1 MEKKDLKLE
10 NANVRVSN
18 ANQVDKVYSIEANF
32 NTSNHALTSI
42 DNGTVRKD
50 GNMIAQFYKR
60 YDGSEVTT
68 YTFYGNPSREEK
80 VDIMGLVEDFELAA
94 EAVVLT
100 EVNE

>member
-1 MEKKDLKLE
+1 MTRSDLKLE

-18 ANQVDKVYSIEANF
+18 ANQEDKVYNIEANF
-32 NTSNHALTSI
+32 NTSNHSLTSI

-94 EAVVLT
+94 ETVVLT
-100 EVNE
+100 ETNE

>member
-32 NTSNHALTSI
+32 NTSNHVLTSI

-100 EVNE
+100 EVKE

>member
-18 ANQVDKVYSIEANF
+18 ANQENKEYNIEANF
-32 NTSNHALTSI
+32 NTSNHVLTSI

-50 GNMIAQFYKR
+50 GNMVAQFYKR

-80 VDIMGLVEDFELAA
+80 VNIMGLVEDFEAAA
-94 EAVVLT
+94 ESVVLS

>member
-1 MEKKDLKLE
+1 MTRNDLKLE

-18 ANQVDKVYSIEANF
+18 ANQADKVYSIEANF

-50 GNMIAQFYKR
+50 GNMIVQFYKR

-80 VDIMGLVEDFELAA
+80 VDIMGLVEDFETAA
-94 EAVVLT
+94 ESVVLT